1 MPVVAYTAPSSLR
14 LHFFPKRFQLE
25 QVRNLSNECF
35 QIWLLVPSFREPL
48 YVCAEA
54 QTICIY
60 NAVGK
65 GNLHPHVGKSVCHR
79 LREWVNGGQ
88 REAWG
93 EGIVREFGMDMYPVL
108 YLKWITNKDL
118 LYSTW
123 NSAQYYVAAGMGGE
137 LGGEWMHV
145 YVWLSPFTVH
155 LKLSQRCW

>member
-65 GNLHPHVGKSVCHR
+65 GNLHPHVGKSVCDPCGWLVFLVSGLFFHHSVPTAGT
-79 LREWVNGGQ
+79 LQSSVTKPL
-88 REAWG
+88 
-93 EGIVREFGMDMYPVL
+93 F
-108 YLKWITNKDL
+108 L
-118 LYSTW
+118 L
-123 NSAQYYVAAGMGGE
+123 
-137 LGGEWMHV
+137 
-145 YVWLSPFTVH
+145 
-155 LKLSQRCW
+155 